1 MIARSD
7 LSMTTD
13 IIIRAATL
21 SDLAFIIESNAAM
34 AWETEFKT
42 LDKDVLRK
50 GVEKVLNEP
59 RRGFYRV
66 AERKG
71 VAVGCLMVT
80 YEWSDWR
87 DGDWWWLQSV
97 YVIPAARRSGV
108 FRTLYRDTE
117 CLARDTDGVVG
128 LRLYVEKE
136 NRVAKRTY
144 VSLGMRDSGYKLLQS
159 GWVEAKLQTSERKT

>member
-1 MIARSD
+1 
-7 LSMTTD
+7 MTAA

-21 SDLAFIIESNAAM
+21 ADLAFIVEANAAM
-34 AWETEFKT
+34 AHETEFKT

-50 GVEKVLNEP
+50 GVEKVLTEP
-59 RRGFYRV
+59 RRGFYRI

-97 YVIPAARRSGV
+97 YVIPSARRSGV

-117 CLARDTDGVVG
+117 RLARDTDGVVG

-159 GWVEAKLQTSERKT
+159 GWVEAKLQASQSKT